1 MRKLNLKTKI
11 LFTFV
16 VAMVGVAVISCKDD
30 NDADNKSVK
39 VSNVYNSGCM
49 GSAYSPA
56 QNSKDG
62 ESEESFNVYNDGKTV
77 FINYTFEDSKNY
89 RLIQVVF
96 CGYDSISV
104 SINVANDT
112 IWVKEIEMGG
122 VTNCM
127 CLANTSYQINNLP
140 SGQYTLLIRLCE
152 NDYYNPEVCGPV
164 KYQTTVNI

>member
-1 MRKLNLKTKI
+1 MKTINLKNKV
-11 LFTFV
+11 LFTIV

-30 NDADNKSVK
+30 NDADDKSVK

-49 GSAYSPA
+49 GSAYSPD

-62 ESEESFNVYNDGKTV
+62 ESEDSFNVYNDGKTV
-77 FINYTFEDSKNY
+77 FISHNN
-89 RLIQVVF
+89 RVVF

-164 KYQTTVNI
+164 KYQTTVNL

>member
-1 MRKLNLKTKI
+1 MKTINLKNKV
-11 LFTFV
+11 LFTIV
-16 VAMVGVAVISCKDD
+16 VAMVGIAVISCKDD

-49 GSAYSPA
+49 GSAYSPD

-62 ESEESFNVYNDGKTV
+62 ESEDSFNVYNDGKTV
-77 FINYTFEDSKNY
+77 FISHNN
-89 RLIQVVF
+89 RVVF

-164 KYQTTVNI
+164 KYQTTVNL

>member
-30 NDADNKSVK
+30 NDANNKSVK

-77 FINYTFEDSKNY
+77 FISHNN
-89 RLIQVVF
+89 RVVF

-164 KYQTTVNI
+164 KYQTTVNL

>member
-16 VAMVGVAVISCKDD
+16 VTMVGVAVISCKDD

-77 FINYTFEDSKNY
+77 FISHNN
-89 RLIQVVF
+89 RVVF

-104 SINVANDT
+104 DINVANDT

-122 VTNCM
+122 ITNCM

-140 SGQYTLLIRLCE
+140 SGQYTLLIKLCE
-152 NDYYNPEVCGPV
+152 NHYNNPESCGPI
-164 KYQTTVNI
+164 KYQTTVNL

>member
-1 MRKLNLKTKI
+1 MKTINLKNKV
-11 LFTFV
+11 LFTIV

-49 GSAYSPA
+49 GSAYSPD

-62 ESEESFNVYNDGKTV
+62 ESEDSFNVYNDGKTV
-77 FINYTFEDSKNY
+77 FISHNN
-89 RLIQVVF
+89 RVVF

-164 KYQTTVNI
+164 KYQTTVNL

>member
-49 GSAYSPA
+49 GSAYSPD

-62 ESEESFNVYNDGKTV
+62 ESEDSFNVYNDGKTV
-77 FINYTFEDSKNY
+77 FISHNN
-89 RLIQVVF
+89 RVVF

-164 KYQTTVNI
+164 KYQTTVNL

>member
-16 VAMVGVAVISCKDD
+16 VAMVGPIISCKDD
-30 NDADNKSVK
+30 NDANNKSVK

-77 FINYTFEDSKNY
+77 FISHNN
-89 RLIQVVF
+89 RVVF

>member
-1 MRKLNLKTKI
+1 MKTINLKNKV
-11 LFTFV
+11 LFTIV

-30 NDADNKSVK
+30 NDLDDKSVK
-39 VSNVYNSGCM
+39 ISNVYNSGCM
-49 GSAYSPA
+49 GSAYSPD

-62 ESEESFNVYNDGKTV
+62 ESEDSFNVYNDGKTV
-77 FINYTFEDSKNY
+77 FISHNN
-89 RLIQVVF
+89 RVVF

-140 SGQYTLLIRLCE
+140 SGEYTLLIRLCE

-164 KYQTTVNI
+164 KYQTTVNL

>member
-1 MRKLNLKTKI
+1 MKTINLKNKV
-11 LFTFV
+11 LFTIV

-30 NDADNKSVK
+30 NDLDDKSVK
-39 VSNVYNSGCM
+39 VSNVYKSGCM

-77 FINYTFEDSKNY
+77 FISHNN
-89 RLIQVVF
+89 RVVF

-164 KYQTTVNI
+164 KYQTTVNL

>member
-1 MRKLNLKTKI
+1 MKTINLKNKV
-11 LFTFV
+11 LFTIV

-30 NDADNKSVK
+30 NDLDDKSVK
-39 VSNVYNSGCM
+39 ISNVYNSGCM
-49 GSAYSPA
+49 GSAYSPG

-62 ESEESFNVYNDGKTV
+62 ESEDSFNVYNDGKTV
-77 FINYTFEDSKNY
+77 FISHNN
-89 RLIQVVF
+89 RVVF

-140 SGQYTLLIRLCE
+140 SGEYTLLIRLCE

-164 KYQTTVNI
+164 KYQTTVNL

>member
-1 MRKLNLKTKI
+1 MKTINLKNKV
-11 LFTFV
+11 LFTIV

-30 NDADNKSVK
+30 NDLDDKSVK
-39 VSNVYNSGCM
+39 ISNVYNSGCM
-49 GSAYSPA
+49 GSAYSPD

-77 FINYTFEDSKNY
+77 FISHNN
-89 RLIQVVF
+89 RVVF

-164 KYQTTVNI
+164 KYQTTVNL

>member
-1 MRKLNLKTKI
+1 MKTINLKNKV
-11 LFTFV
+11 LFTIV

-30 NDADNKSVK
+30 NDLDDKSVK
-39 VSNVYNSGCM
+39 ISNVYNSGCM
-49 GSAYSPA
+49 GSAYSPD

-62 ESEESFNVYNDGKTV
+62 ESEDSFNVYNDGKTV
-77 FINYTFEDSKNY
+77 FISHNN
-89 RLIQVVF
+89 RVVF
-96 CGYDSISV
+96 CGYDSINV

-164 KYQTTVNI
+164 KYQTTVNL

>member
-62 ESEESFNVYNDGKTV
+62 ESEESFNVYNNGKTV
-77 FINYTFEDSKNY
+77 FISHNN
-89 RLIQVVF
+89 RVVF

>member
-1 MRKLNLKTKI
+1 MKTINLKNKV
-11 LFTFV
+11 LFTIV

-30 NDADNKSVK
+30 NDLDDKSVK
-39 VSNVYNSGCM
+39 ISNVYNSGCM

-77 FINYTFEDSKNY
+77 FISHNN
-89 RLIQVVF
+89 RVVF

>member
-1 MRKLNLKTKI
+1 MRKLNLKNKV
-11 LFTFV
+11 LFTIV

-30 NDADNKSVK
+30 NDLDDKSVK
-39 VSNVYNSGCM
+39 ISNVYNSGCM
-49 GSAYSPA
+49 GSAYSPD

-62 ESEESFNVYNDGKTV
+62 ESEDSFNVYNDGKTV
-77 FINYTFEDSKNY
+77 FISHNN
-89 RLIQVVF
+89 RVVF

-140 SGQYTLLIRLCE
+140 SGEYTLLIKLCQ

-164 KYQTTVNI
+164 KYQTTVNL

>member
-49 GSAYSPA
+49 GSAYSPS

-77 FINYTFEDSKNY
+77 FISHNN
-89 RLIQVVF
+89 RVVF

>member
-1 MRKLNLKTKI
+1 MKTINLKNKV
-11 LFTFV
+11 LFTIV

-30 NDADNKSVK
+30 NDLDDKSVK

-49 GSAYSPA
+49 GSAYSPD

-62 ESEESFNVYNDGKTV
+62 ESEDSFNVYNDGKTV
-77 FINYTFEDSKNY
+77 FISHNN
-89 RLIQVVF
+89 RVVF

-164 KYQTTVNI
+164 KYQTTVNL

>member
-49 GSAYSPA
+49 GSAYSPD

-62 ESEESFNVYNDGKTV
+62 ESEDSFNVYNDGKTV
-77 FINYTFEDSKNY
+77 FISHNN
-89 RLIQVVF
+89 RVVF

>member
-1 MRKLNLKTKI
+1 MRKLNLKNKV
-11 LFTFV
+11 LFTIV

-30 NDADNKSVK
+30 NDLDDKSVK
-39 VSNVYNSGCM
+39 ISNVYNSGCM
-49 GSAYSPA
+49 GSAYSPD

-62 ESEESFNVYNDGKTV
+62 ESEDSFNVYNDGKTV
-77 FINYTFEDSKNY
+77 FISHNN
-89 RLIQVVF
+89 RVVF

-140 SGQYTLLIRLCE
+140 SGEYTLLIKLCQ

>member
-1 MRKLNLKTKI
+1 MKTINLKNKV
-11 LFTFV
+11 LFTIV

-30 NDADNKSVK
+30 NDLDDKSVK
-39 VSNVYNSGCM
+39 ISNVYNSGCM
-49 GSAYSPA
+49 GSAYSLD

-77 FINYTFEDSKNY
+77 FISHNN
-89 RLIQVVF
+89 RVVF

-140 SGQYTLLIRLCE
+140 SGEYTLLIRLCE

-164 KYQTTVNI
+164 KYQTTVNL

>member
-1 MRKLNLKTKI
+1 MKTINLKNKV
-11 LFTFV
+11 LFTIV
-16 VAMVGVAVISCKDD
+16 VAMVGIAVISCKDD
-30 NDADNKSVK
+30 NDLDDKSVK

-77 FINYTFEDSKNY
+77 FISHNN
-89 RLIQVVF
+89 RVVF

-164 KYQTTVNI
+164 KYQTTVNL

>member
-1 MRKLNLKTKI
+1 MRKLNLKTQI

-77 FINYTFEDSKNY
+77 FISHNN
-89 RLIQVVF
+89 RVVF
-96 CGYDSISV
+96 CGYDIIIV

-140 SGQYTLLIRLCE
+140 SGEYTLLIRLCE

-164 KYQTTVNI
+164 KYQTTVNL

>member
-77 FINYTFEDSKNY
+77 FISHNN
-89 RLIQVVF
+89 RVVF

-164 KYQTTVNI
+164 KYQTTVNL

>member
-30 NDADNKSVK
+30 NDLDDKSVK
-39 VSNVYNSGCM
+39 ISNVYNSGCM
-49 GSAYSPA
+49 GSAYSPD

-62 ESEESFNVYNDGKTV
+62 ESEDSFNVYNDGKTV
-77 FINYTFEDSKNY
+77 FISHNN
-89 RLIQVVF
+89 RVVF

-140 SGQYTLLIRLCE
+140 SGEYTLLIRLCE

-164 KYQTTVNI
+164 KYQTTVNL

>member
-1 MRKLNLKTKI
+1 MRKLNLKNKV
-11 LFTFV
+11 LFTIV

-30 NDADNKSVK
+30 NDLDDKSVK
-39 VSNVYNSGCM
+39 ISNVYNSGCM
-49 GSAYSPA
+49 GSAYSPD

-62 ESEESFNVYNDGKTV
+62 ESEDSFNVYNDGKTV
-77 FINYTFEDSKNY
+77 FISHNN
-89 RLIQVVF
+89 RVVF

-140 SGQYTLLIRLCE
+140 SGEYTLLIRLCE

>member
-1 MRKLNLKTKI
+1 MKTINLKNKV
-11 LFTFV
+11 LFTIV

-30 NDADNKSVK
+30 NDLDDKSVK
-39 VSNVYNSGCM
+39 ISNVYNSGCM

-77 FINYTFEDSKNY
+77 FISHNN
-89 RLIQVVF
+89 RVVF

-104 SINVANDT
+104 FINVANDT

-140 SGQYTLLIRLCE
+140 SGEYTLLIRLCE

-164 KYQTTVNI
+164 KYQTTVNL

>member
-1 MRKLNLKTKI
+1 MRKLNLKNKV
-11 LFTFV
+11 LFTIV

-30 NDADNKSVK
+30 NDLDDKSVK
-39 VSNVYNSGCM
+39 ISNVYNSGCM
-49 GSAYSPA
+49 GSAYSPD

-62 ESEESFNVYNDGKTV
+62 ESEDSFNVYNDGKTV
-77 FINYTFEDSKNY
+77 FISHNN
-89 RLIQVVF
+89 RVVF

-140 SGQYTLLIRLCE
+140 SGEYTLLIRLCE

-164 KYQTTVNI
+164 KYQTTVNL

>member
-1 MRKLNLKTKI
+1 MKTINLKNKV
-11 LFTFV
+11 LFTIV

-30 NDADNKSVK
+30 NDLDDKSVK
-39 VSNVYNSGCM
+39 ISNVYNSGCM

-77 FINYTFEDSKNY
+77 FISHNN
-89 RLIQVVF
+89 RVVF

-140 SGQYTLLIRLCE
+140 SGEYTLLIRLCE

-164 KYQTTVNI
+164 KYQTTVNL

>member
-16 VAMVGVAVISCKDD
+16 VAMVGPIISCKDD
-30 NDADNKSVK
+30 NDVDNKSVK

-49 GSAYSPA
+49 GSAYSLA

-62 ESEESFNVYNDGKTV
+62 KSEESFKVYNDGKTV
-77 FINYTFEDSKNY
+77 FISHNNKA
-89 RLIQVVF
+89 VF

-140 SGQYTLLIRLCE
+140 SGEYTLLIRLCE

-164 KYQTTVNI
+164 KYQTTVNL

>member
-1 MRKLNLKTKI
+1 MRKLNLKNKV
-11 LFTFV
+11 LFIIV

-30 NDADNKSVK
+30 NDLDDKSVK
-39 VSNVYNSGCM
+39 ISNVYNSGCM

-62 ESEESFNVYNDGKTV
+62 ESEDSFNVYNDGKTV
-77 FINYTFEDSKNY
+77 FISHNN
-89 RLIQVVF
+89 RVVF

-164 KYQTTVNI
+164 KYQTTVNL

>member
-16 VAMVGVAVISCKDD
+16 VTMVGVAVISCKDD

-77 FINYTFEDSKNY
+77 FVSHNN
-89 RLIQVVF
+89 RVVF

>member
-1 MRKLNLKTKI
+1 MKTINLKNKV
-11 LFTFV
+11 LFTIV

-77 FINYTFEDSKNY
+77 FISHNN
-89 RLIQVVF
+89 RVVF

-164 KYQTTVNI
+164 KYQTTVNL

>member
-1 MRKLNLKTKI
+1 MRKISLKTI
-11 LFTFV
+11 ALFTIV
-16 VAMVGVAVISCKDD
+16 VAMVGVVVTSCKDD

-77 FINYTFEDSKNY
+77 FISHNN
-89 RLIQVVF
+89 RVVF

-140 SGQYTLLIRLCE
+140 SGQYTLLIRFCE

-164 KYQTTVNI
+164 NIKQQ

>member
-1 MRKLNLKTKI
+1 MRRLNLKTQI

-77 FINYTFEDSKNY
+77 FISHNN
-89 RLIQVVF
+89 RVVF

-104 SINVANDT
+104 FINVANDT

-140 SGQYTLLIRLCE
+140 SGEYTLLIRLCE

-164 KYQTTVNI
+164 KYQTTVNL

>member
-77 FINYTFEDSKNY
+77 FISHNN
-89 RLIQVVF
+89 RVVF

>member
-11 LFTFV
+11 LFTIV

-30 NDADNKSVK
+30 NDLDDKSVK
-39 VSNVYNSGCM
+39 ISNVYNSGCM

-77 FINYTFEDSKNY
+77 FVSHNN
-89 RLIQVVF
+89 RVVF

-164 KYQTTVNI
+164 KYQTTVNL

>member
-1 MRKLNLKTKI
+1 MRKLNLKTKV
-11 LFTFV
+11 LFTIV

-30 NDADNKSVK
+30 NDLDDKSVK
-39 VSNVYNSGCM
+39 ISNVYNSGCM
-49 GSAYSPA
+49 GSAYSPD

-62 ESEESFNVYNDGKTV
+62 ESEDSFNVYNDGKTV
-77 FINYTFEDSKNY
+77 FISHNN
-89 RLIQVVF
+89 RVVF

-140 SGQYTLLIRLCE
+140 SGEYTLLIRLCE

-164 KYQTTVNI
+164 KYQTTVNL

>member
-1 MRKLNLKTKI
+1 MRKLNLKNKV
-11 LFTFV
+11 LFTIV

-30 NDADNKSVK
+30 YNADNKSVK

-49 GSAYSPA
+49 GSAYSPD

-62 ESEESFNVYNDGKTV
+62 ESEDSFNVYNDGKTV
-77 FINYTFEDSKNY
+77 FISHNN
-89 RLIQVVF
+89 RVVF
-96 CGYDSISV
+96 CGYDSISI

-140 SGQYTLLIRLCE
+140 SGEYTLLIRLCE

-164 KYQTTVNI
+164 KYQTTVNL

>member
-49 GSAYSPA
+49 GSTYSPA

-77 FINYTFEDSKNY
+77 FISHNN
-89 RLIQVVF
+89 RVVF

-164 KYQTTVNI
+164 KYQTTVNL